1 MHDTEFPEDIEF
13 PDDNDPPEYW
23 AVADGDGPRP
33 NRRRINSPE
42 RRALDQALAQRLD
55 RLGASPWTKK
65 VKTMVEVSTGKTFWD
80 VSPRIEH
87 WLFAGPAKQ
96 RAATFNAI
104 FSAFHA
110 QADTYGFRGYVLRTP
125 FEKVPLG
132 GLAKAIKALT
142 KRYGRVLANAT
153 RDGLAKPVA
162 VFVHPRLDTELNV
175 WDLHL
180 HCIADVIEGMEDRF
194 FLRLALNFST
204 PKSIYEIENMAAWAN
219 YSSAWV
225 LDHRD
230 IKNWPDAAVLE
241 FWNLKAPQLI
251 RKAGDLAIFARAIK
265 GKALGWKGDRVVIAD
280 KEPRQKRQDGRG
292 HPLRSSQQVAYA
304 EVRIGGRRRRC
315 AIFSYDRQEAR
326 RSAWRR
332 EPSRPAVTP
341 SRAWK
346 KTPTTTGSIPSTPIR
361 GHSALRDARRLR
373 RRIALWE
380 TIWPWGTLEHP
391 PGPIRRRLERSG
403 VVVTKSRQRRA
414 GTGRQRSG

>member
-1 MHDTEFPEDIEF
+1 MHDTEFPDDIGL
-13 PDDNDPPEYW
+13 PEEE
-23 AVADGDGPRP
+23 AVPEGDGPRP
-33 NRRRINSPE
+33 NRRRINPPE
-42 RRALDQALAQRLD
+42 RSALDQVLAQRLD
-55 RLGASPWTKK
+55 RLGANPWTKK

-96 RAATFNAI
+96 RAARFNAM

-110 QADTYGFRGYVLRTP
+110 QADTSGFRGYVLRTP
-125 FEKVPLG
+125 LKKVPLG
-132 GLAKAIKALT
+132 GLAEAITAVTRL
-142 KRYGRVLANAT
+142 YGRVLANAT

-162 VFVHPRLDTELNV
+162 VFVHPRWDTELNV

-180 HCIADVIEGMEDRF
+180 HCIADVVQGMEDRF

-204 PKSIYEIENMAAWAN
+204 PKSIGSTNNMAAWAN

-230 IKNWPDAAVLE
+230 INKWPDAAVLE
-241 FWNLKAPQLI
+241 FWSLKAPQLI
-251 RKAGDLAIFARAIK
+251 RKAGDLAVFARTIK

-292 HPLRSSQQVAYA
+292 HRLRSSQQVACA

-326 RSAWRR
+326 RSAGCP
-332 EPSRPAVTP
+332 EPSSSADSS
-341 SRAWK
+341 SRAWEK
-346 KTPTTTGSIPSTPIR
+346 PATTTGSIPSTTVR
-361 GHSALRDARRLR
+361 GHSARRDARRLR

-380 TIWPWGTLEHP
+380 TIWPWGTPEHP

-403 VVVTKSRQRRA
+403 VVVTKNRQRRA